1 MKLHFNRD
9 IEQNIYSTILVFDKY
24 GNDASV
30 SEGDEQKL
38 INDFGPLLIDV
49 GGLYSGFYKL
59 DGDGKIVES
68 DETDADAQKISF
80 SKSKEIKE
88 VNPAIQLEL
97 YVNASSFPETE
108 IKDYTKISN
117 LNIIAE
123 CKVRLFEKIV
133 KSKIDE
139 ALNTI
144 RAKATNF
151 VDESPI
157 NFFV

>member
-108 IKDYTKISN
+108 IKDYS
-117 LNIIAE
+117 LDY
-123 CKVRLFEKIV
+123 LG
-133 KSKIDE
+133 
-139 ALNTI
+139 
-144 RAKATNF
+144 
-151 VDESPI
+151 ESEVQ
-157 NFFV
+157 ND